1 MPTDSLPWANFN
13 FLRSV
18 LCIFLLACWIF
29 LAAWAFRWSWP
40 AGAALGGRAGRSR
53 AQALWAEPR
62 LPLCPAGSGRHL
74 GSAAQACGCG
84 AGAELLLSPWGLP
97 GWNPCLLH
105 QQAAS
110 SPLGPRGGPLHW
122 AIQHCVI
129 TAVSSPEHHPEC
141 GLEAVLPPPSNWK
154 VAGCLAL
161 SENYRSP
168 GV

>member
-1 MPTDSLPWANFN
+1 MYYVFSFWHAGSSLPPGLFVG
-13 FLRSV
+13 RGQQG
-18 LCIFLLACWIF
+18 LLS
-29 LAAWAFRWSWP
+29 AAGQGVP
-40 AGAALGGRAGRSR
+40 ARRLSGQSPGF
-53 AQALWAEPR
+53 LWAP
-62 LPLCPAGSGRHL
+62 PDLCPAGSGRHL

-105 QQAAS
+105 RQAAS